1 MIRLSKKKGCCG
13 CSACASVCPKSSISM
28 KRDEEGFLYPY
39 VDKNTCI
46 DCHLCEKVCP
56 FINVEKAPK
65 RHSKV
70 FAAISKNKEVRLN
83 SSSGGVF
90 SEFAKTVIGKGGCVY
105 GASFTDGWNV
115 SHICVEHESDISLL
129 CRSKY
134 VQSIIDNTYKEAK
147 KQLLKGRLVLFSGTS
162 CQIAGLKHFLRK
174 DYGNL
179 ITIEILCHGV
189 PSPKVWNLY
198 LKKFLEPHNYNI
210 SDIAAISFRDK
221 VQGMTEYEVSVCMK
235 DGKRICH
242 FFYEDAY
249 MNGFLSNLTLRPSCY
264 SCKVKGG
271 GSDSDIVLGDLWN
284 NYQQEPYN
292 DCQGTNVVLVNTEKG
307 MNLLNMC
314 NLMAADIGD
323 KGINYNKN
331 SGFQKKQFVNP
342 YRKEFFRVLNEENV
356 IELLK
361 RYSEIPLGW
370 RMLRRIKRILKI

>member
-28 KRDEEGFLYPY
+28 KLDEEGFLYPY

-56 FINVEKAPK
+56 FLNVEPPQK

-70 FAAISKNKEVRLN
+70 FAAISKNEELRLN
-83 SSSGGVF
+83 SSSGGLF
-90 SEFAKTVIGKGGCVY
+90 SELAKVVIGEGGCVY
-105 GASFTDGWNV
+105 GANFADGWNV
-115 SHICVEHESDISLL
+115 SHICIEHESDISLL
-129 CRSKY
+129 RKSKY
-134 VQSIIDNTYKEAK
+134 VQSVIGNTYKEAK

-198 LKKFLEPHNYNI
+198 LKKHLASNNYKI
-210 SDIAAISFRDK
+210 ADIASISFRDK
-221 VQGMTEYEVSVCMK
+221 VQGMTEYKVSVNMK
-235 DGKRICH
+235 DGQRICH

-249 MNGFLSNLTLRPSCY
+249 MNAFLSNLTLRPSCY
-264 SCKVKGG
+264 SCNAKGESSG
-271 GSDSDIVLGDLWN
+271 SDIVLGDLWN
-284 NYQQEPYN
+284 NYQQEPFN
-292 DCQGTNVVLVNTEKG
+292 NSQGTNVVLVNTEKG
-307 MNLLNMC
+307 LHLLNRC
-314 NLMAADIGD
+314 NLMIADIGN
-323 KGINYNKN
+323 KGIDYYKN
-331 SGFQKKQFVNP
+331 SGFQKNQFVNP
-342 YRKEFFRVLNEENV
+342 FRKKFFRELNEENV

-361 RYSEIPLGW
+361 QYSRIPLVW
-370 RMLRRIKRILKI
+370 RMLRRIKRIMKI